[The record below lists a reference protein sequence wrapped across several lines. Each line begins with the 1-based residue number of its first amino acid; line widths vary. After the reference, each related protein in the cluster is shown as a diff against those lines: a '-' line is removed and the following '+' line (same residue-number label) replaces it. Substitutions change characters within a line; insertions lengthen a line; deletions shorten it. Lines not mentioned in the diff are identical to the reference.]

1 MPRIYKEALRNTQ
14 GGHTMTDAEA
24 RAILTSDGPPAIIAQ
39 HIEAINTAIR
49 ALGGKAT
56 MAEIWEWAKQP
67 EKEVNEC

>member
-1 MPRIYKEALRNTQ
+1 
-14 GGHTMTDAEA
+14 MTEAEA
-24 RAILTSDGPPAIIAQ
+24 KAIISSYGAPANIAQ

-56 MAEIWEWAKQP
+56 MAEIWEWARKP